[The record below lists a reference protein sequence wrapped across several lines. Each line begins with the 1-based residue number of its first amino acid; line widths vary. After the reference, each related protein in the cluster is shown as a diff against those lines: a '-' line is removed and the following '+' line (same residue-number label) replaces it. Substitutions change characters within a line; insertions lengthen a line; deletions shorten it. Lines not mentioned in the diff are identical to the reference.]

1 MEALYMTKTETP
13 GESTHETVSAAIKQ
27 LPEKLHMPKFIGTM
41 TNLILIVLILVGCA
55 GFGLYKMDQK
65 VNTVI
70 SSNKVI
76 QEFALKSSQQT
87 ILLKLIDEKLGTKA
101 TIKAKVLLTQTIVSL
116 ADLKKLDISLIC
128 GLIDVESG
136 WNPEAISDANAK
148 GLMQVL
154 PSTARSYLR
163 TERVDY
169 KDNVLFDPVINVIVG
184 ISYLADLHA
193 AHMEAGYEKEDSY
206 DLSLHSYYWGQSNT
220 AMLYGKKDT
229 RVNTPNMSYP
239 LRVMERAKFYKEK
252 GL

>member
-1 MEALYMTKTETP
+1 MTKTDRP
-13 GESTHETVSAAIKQ
+13 GESTHETISDAIMR

-41 TNLILIVLILVGCA
+41 TNMILIILILVGSV

-76 QEFALKSSQQT
+76 QEFALKSSRQT
-87 ILLKLIDEKLGTKA
+87 TLLKLVDDTLGTRS
-101 TIKAKVLLTQTIVSL
+101 TIKTKVLLAQTIVSL
-116 ADLKKLDISLIC
+116 SDLKKIDISLIC
-128 GLIDVESG
+128 GLIDVESS
-136 WNPEAISDANAK
+136 WNPEAVSGANAK

-169 KDNVLFDPVINVIVG
+169 KENVLFDPVINVIVG

-193 AHMEAGYEKEDSY
+193 AHVEAGFEKEDSY
-206 DLSLHSYYWGQSNT
+206 DLSLHSYFWGQSNT

-239 LRVMERAKFYKEK
+239 LRVMERSKVYKEK

>member
-1 MEALYMTKTETP
+1 MTKTEVP
-13 GESTHETVSAAIKQ
+13 GESTHETVSDAIMR

-41 TNLILIVLILVGCA
+41 TNMILIILILVGSV

-76 QEFALKSSQQT
+76 QEFALKSSRQT
-87 ILLKLIDEKLGTKA
+87 TLLKLVDDTLGTRS
-101 TIKAKVLLTQTIVSL
+101 TIKTKVLLAQTIVSL
-116 ADLKKLDISLIC
+116 SDLKKIDISLIC
-128 GLIDVESG
+128 GLIDVESS
-136 WNPEAISDANAK
+136 WNPEAVSGANAK

-169 KDNVLFDPVINVIVG
+169 KENVLFDPVINVIVG

-193 AHMEAGYEKEDSY
+193 AHVEAGFEKEDSY
-206 DLSLHSYYWGQSNT
+206 DLSLHSYFWGQSNT

-239 LRVMERAKFYKEK
+239 LRVMERSKVYKEK